1 MAAGLV
7 VNLFSAQG
15 RRSPW
20 EWLAARRGAVER
32 GLPGHLSVTP
42 PLLPPSAGV
51 QAAVFACSGN
61 RTLFV
66 LNTQAITQARE
77 TDHWARP
84 SLDNGKALRSVRSLR
99 VGSVTDQLCDV
110 VQLTP

>member
-42 PLLPPSAGV
+42 PLLPPS
-51 QAAVFACSGN
+51 
-61 RTLFV
+61 L
-66 LNTQAITQARE
+66 
-77 TDHWARP
+77 
-84 SLDNGKALRSVRSLR
+84 
-99 VGSVTDQLCDV
+99 
-110 VQLTP
+110 

>member
-1 MAAGLV
+1 MGVAG
-7 VNLFSAQG
+7 SQEG
-15 RRSPW
+15 RSR
-20 EWLAARRGAVER
+20 E

-61 RTLFV
+61 PAVFV

-84 SLDNGKALRSVRSLR
+84 SLDTGKAPPSVRSLR
-99 VGSVTDQLCDV
+99 IGSVTDQLCDIAR
-110 VQLTP
+110 LTP